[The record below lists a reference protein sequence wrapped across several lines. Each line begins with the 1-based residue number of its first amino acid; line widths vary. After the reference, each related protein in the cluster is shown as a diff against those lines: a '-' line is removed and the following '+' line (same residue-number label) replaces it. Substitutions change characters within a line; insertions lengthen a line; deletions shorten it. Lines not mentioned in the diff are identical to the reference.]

1 MTQKASKTPGRAAG
15 GTTRRS
21 ALKQAN
27 TADLVAIVRDVLTCL
42 GEGQTASVKPL
53 ILIMHALSTYIQTV
67 RAEIS
72 ALQSDDL
79 RGQCIPQATDELEA
93 IVTTTAEATHAIM
106 DAAERLQALGG
117 QVPSAAQAVVMTETM
132 RIFEACAFQDITG
145 QRISKVIHAFRH
157 IEQRIDEFIAMFA
170 DSEQLDAEGGAEA
183 LALAAPAAVVGSVD
197 ETALCNGPQL
207 PQLAKSQAEIDALFD
222 SL

>member
-1 MTQKASKTPGRAAG
+1 MMQTISRPPSPVTARRPSRAAG
-15 GTTRRS
+15 
-21 ALKQAN
+21 KQAS
-27 TADLVAIVRDVLTCL
+27 TADLVAIVRDVLASL
-42 GEGQTASVKPL
+42 GDGQTASVKPL
-53 ILIMHALSTYIQTV
+53 ILIMHALSTYIQAV

-72 ALQSDDL
+72 ALQSNDL

-93 IVTTTAEATHAIM
+93 IVTTTAEATNAIM
-106 DAAERLQALGG
+106 DAAERLQALSG
-117 QVPSAAQAVVMTETM
+117 QVPEAAQSVVTTETM

-157 IEQRIDEFIAMFA
+157 IEQRIGEFIAMFA
-170 DSEQLDAEGGAEA
+170 DSGQPAPEGKAEA
-183 LALAAPAAVVGSVD
+183 VARVAPAAVAGVVD
-197 ETALCNGPQL
+197 EAALCNGPQL

>member
-1 MTQKASKTPGRAAG
+1 MTQKALNTPGRAAG
-15 GTTRRS
+15 GTARRS

-42 GEGQTASVKPL
+42 GDGQTASVKPL

-79 RGQCIPQATDELEA
+79 RGQCIPQATDELVA
-93 IVTTTAEATHAIM
+93 IVTTTAEATNAIM

-117 QVPSAAQAVVMTETM
+117 QVPSAVQAVVTTETM

-170 DSEQLDAEGGAEA
+170 DSGQLAAEGGAEA
-183 LALAAPAAVVGSVD
+183 LAWAAPAAAAGSVD
-197 ETALCNGPQL
+197 EAALCNGPQL

>member
-1 MTQKASKTPGRAAG
+1 MTQTVSNAQSPAPGRRLKR
-15 GTTRRS
+15 TTATNAS
-21 ALKQAN
+21 
-27 TADLVAIVRDVLTCL
+27 TADLVAIVRDVLACF

-67 RAEIS
+67 RAEI
-72 ALQSDDL
+72 ATLQSDDL
-79 RGQCIPQATDELEA
+79 KGQCIPQATDELEA
-93 IVTTTAEATHAIM
+93 IVTTTAEATNAIM

-117 QVPSAAQAVVMTETM
+117 EVSEAGQAVVMAETM

-157 IEQRIDEFIAMFA
+157 IEQRIDEFMAMFA
-170 DSEQLDAEGGAEA
+170 DGSQQGADGGAEA
-183 LALAAPAAVVGSVD
+183 PAWPSPAPLPAAAD
-197 ETALCNGPQL
+197 ETSLCNGPQL